1 MRMAATA
8 LLSLASAA
16 WASLAVFAQAGIAR
30 PARIDP
36 ALDRYAQPQHWVRLD
51 DGRRM
56 NLLCEGKGSP
66 TVILEAG
73 AGGSTLDWRWVQSSL
88 ARTTRVCAYDR
99 AGMGFSD
106 AGPLPRTATRV
117 VEDLEALRRAADLQP
132 PFVLVAHSL
141 GAHFARLYAERH
153 PGEVAG
159 LVLIDPSVEHQDE
172 RFTAVNPRYPELIKG
187 DLDAARECLRLAR
200 AGTLAADQA
209 IFKQCTYG
217 NPRDPAFSE
226 RLFHVQTRRRLSVTF
241 RQTWLSEIEAMD
253 GADVG
258 AMAQEHPSYGDL
270 PLFVLTQSPESANAY
285 PELSSAQVDAM
296 NALWMRMHDELA
308 ARSAR
313 GTNRRVERSGHY
325 IQKDRPDVVIE
336 SVGRVISEVR
346 AIRPARHTRAIAGLR
361 QPATLIV
368 DRWGIPHIF
377 ARTVRDAYFLQ
388 GYNAA
393 RDRLWQIDL
402 WRKRGLGLLAKSFGP
417 AYVEQD
423 RAARLF
429 LYRGDIKREWS
440 SYGPDAKAAAEAFA
454 AGVNAYV
461 GAVRSGAQALPPEFR
476 LTGSTPDLWNAE
488 DIVRIRSHGLIGNV
502 RFEVERTRVACKAGL
517 AADALRMKL
526 EPPHPVAIPAGLDP
540 CLIPGDVLKD
550 YELGTGPVRFSAQ
563 QMPGNAPSP
572 APAPAQSAQ
581 PAQPAP
587 EGSNNWVISPA
598 HTTTGRAILANDPH
612 RALTV
617 PSLRYLVHLQA
628 PGWSL
633 VGAGEPALPG
643 VSLGHNGHV
652 GFGLTIFEVDQE
664 DLYVYAL
671 NPANPDEYRFHDGWE
686 PMRVLHE
693 TVEVK
698 GESPR
703 TIELRFTRHGPLL
716 RRDPQR
722 GVAFALHSVWSE
734 PGTSPYFAST
744 WLARVRTWSA
754 FLAARD
760 HWGTPPLNL
769 VYADEAGNIG
779 WAPGARVPFRT
790 QGDGLMPVPGD
801 GRYEWS
807 GFLAGARLPA
817 EFNPSRGWIATANE
831 MNLPADYPAQR
842 RPISFEWANRS
853 RIDRIA
859 TVLAGKAKLS
869 LQDSI
874 ALQNDDHN
882 MLAGTLIAL
891 LAPLSATDPAVEQG
905 LQMLKQWDLEE
916 SIDSA
921 AATLYEVWIKEFLQP
936 MTVQRLTPAS
946 VHELIGRG
954 SLPAVID
961 CLRHPDT
968 RLGADPPR
976 ARDEL
981 LLGSLG
987 AALAELRKRFGPD
1000 PTTWRWGRVHQMH
1013 FKPAIAAR
1021 ASGELQE
1028 RLSLAPVELSGSGD
1042 SPHAAA
1048 FDAPD
1053 YSVLAGASVRI
1064 VLDVGN
1070 WDQSTAI
1077 NAPGQS
1083 GDPASPHYGDL
1094 LRPWAAG
1101 QQVPLLYS
1109 RGAIERAAEEVL
1121 ELQPGQA
1128 PTRH

>member
-1 MRMAATA
+1 
-8 LLSLASAA
+8 
-16 WASLAVFAQAGIAR
+16 
-30 PARIDP
+30 
-36 ALDRYAQPQHWVRLD
+36 
-51 DGRRM
+51 
-56 NLLCEGKGSP
+56 
-66 TVILEAG
+66 
-73 AGGSTLDWRWVQSSL
+73 
-88 ARTTRVCAYDR
+88 
-99 AGMGFSD
+99 
-106 AGPLPRTATRV
+106 
-117 VEDLEALRRAADLQP
+117 
-132 PFVLVAHSL
+132 
-141 GAHFARLYAERH
+141 
-153 PGEVAG
+153 
-159 LVLIDPSVEHQDE
+159 
-172 RFTAVNPRYPELIKG
+172 
-187 DLDAARECLRLAR
+187 
-200 AGTLAADQA
+200 
-209 IFKQCTYG
+209 
-217 NPRDPAFSE
+217 
-226 RLFHVQTRRRLSVTF
+226 
-241 RQTWLSEIEAMD
+241 
-253 GADVG
+253 
-258 AMAQEHPSYGDL
+258 
-270 PLFVLTQSPESANAY
+270 
-285 PELSSAQVDAM
+285 SSAQVDAM

-313 GTNRRVERSGHY
+313 GSNRRVERSGHY

-454 AGVNAYV
+454 AGVNADV
-461 GAVRSGAQALPPEFR
+461 GEVRSGAQALPTEFR

-502 RFEVERTRVACKAGL
+502 RFEVERAQVACKAGL
-517 AADALRMKL
+517 AADALRLKL

-598 HTTTGRAILANDPH
+598 HTTTRRAILANDPH

-716 RRDPQR
+716 RRDLQR

-779 WAPGARVPFRT
+779 WAPGARVPVRPNW
-790 QGDGLMPVPGD
+790 DGLLPVPGD
-801 GRYEWS
+801 GRYEWQ
-807 GFLAGARLPA
+807 GFLSAGQLPS
-817 EFNPSRGWIATANE
+817 EFNPQRGWIATANE
-831 MNLPADYPAQR
+831 MNLPTDYPAERQ
-842 RPISFEWANRS
+842 PISFEWANRS
-853 RIDRIA
+853 RIDRINA
-859 TVLAGKAKLS
+859 VLAGKPKLS
-869 LQDSI
+869 PEDSV
-874 ALQNDDHN
+874 ALQNDNHN
-882 MLAGTLIAL
+882 VMAGSLIAL
-891 LAPLSATDPAVEQG
+891 LGPLSAKDPLASRG
-905 LQMLKQWDLEE
+905 LELLKGWDLDETTG
-916 SIDSA
+916 SS
-921 AATLYEVWIKEFLQP
+921 AATLYEVWSNEYLAP
-936 MTVQRLTPAS
+936 MTVRRVTPAA
-946 VHELIGRG
+946 VHEVIGSG
-954 SLPAVID
+954 SLAAIIEY
-961 CLRHPDT
+961 LQHPDA
-968 RLGADPPR
+968 RLGSDPLA
-976 ARDEL
+976 ARNEL
-981 LLGSLG
+981 LIASLGS
-987 AALAELRKRFGPD
+987 ALADLQKRLGPD
-1000 PTTWRWGRVHQMH
+1000 PSTWRWGRLHQIR
-1013 FKPAIAAR
+1013 FRPAVAAL
-1021 ASGELQE
+1021 ADEDMKA
-1028 RLSLAPVELSGSGD
+1028 RLSLPAMELPGSGD
-1042 SPHAAA
+1042 TPHATA

-1053 YSVLAGASVRI
+1053 YSVIAGASVRI
-1064 VLDVGN
+1064 VLDVGH

-1083 GDPASPHYGDL
+1083 GDPSSRHYGDL

-1101 QQVPLLYS
+1101 QQVPLLFS
-1109 RGAIERAAEEVL
+1109 RAAIERAAEEVL
-1121 ELQPGQA
+1121 ELRPGTGRRA
-1128 PTRH
+1128 ARRR